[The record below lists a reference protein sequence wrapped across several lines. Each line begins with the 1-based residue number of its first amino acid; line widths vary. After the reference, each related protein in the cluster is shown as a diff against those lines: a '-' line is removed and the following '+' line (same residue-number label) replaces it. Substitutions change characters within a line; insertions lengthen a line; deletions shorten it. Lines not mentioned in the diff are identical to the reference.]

1 MENKEYGLVY
11 KATNNIN
18 GKIYVGQ
25 TIVGLKTRQENH
37 VNAALAER
45 DNNYFHNSI
54 RKHGKDNFEWGVIDY
69 ANSKNALDDL
79 EIYYIKQLESF
90 EKGYN
95 LTEGGGGMTNYV
107 MTEEHRKNLS
117 ESHKGY
123 KPTDEHRRNLSKA
136 LTGRPVSEYTRK
148 LISESNKKVIRPKGP
163 DNPCYGIAPSKK
175 VRDRLVEVIS
185 CWWEV
190 TFPDGTKKVLKNL
203 SAFCREQNLSKGTL
217 SSVSRGVRPHY
228 KGYKCKKLTGQD
240 NPNHGIKRSEETKR
254 KMSAAK
260 IGKNNATARAVII
273 NNKYFDTLMEAAAFL
288 KITYQTV
295 GYRIRH
301 KTKWPGYYYA

>member
-1 MENKEYGLVY
+1 MYGLVY
-11 KATNNIN
+11 KATNIID

-25 TIVGLKTRQENH
+25 TIVGLKTRRECH

-54 RKHGKDNFEWGVIDY
+54 RKHGKDNFEWEIIDY
-69 ANSKNALDDL
+69 ASSKRELDDL
-79 EIYYIKQLESF
+79 EIYYIEELKSF

-123 KPTDEHRRNLSKA
+123 KPTAEHCRKISEA
-136 LTGRPVSEYTRK
+136 LMGHPVSECALQALAKY
-148 LISESNKKVIRPKGP
+148 NKNRVILRGP
-163 DNPCYGIAPSKK
+163 DNPCYGRAPSKK
-175 VRDRLVEVIS
+175 VVDRLVEVVS

-190 TFPDGTKKVLKNL
+190 TFPDGTKEVLKNL
-203 SAFCREQNLSKGTL
+203 SAFCKKHNFRRGALY
-217 SSVSRGVRPHY
+217 SVSNGYRSHY

-240 NPNHGIKRSEETKR
+240 NPNCGIKRSEETKR
-254 KMSAAK
+254 KMAIAK
-260 IGKNNATARAVII
+260 RGKNNSTARAVII
-273 NNKYFDTLMEAAAFL
+273 NNKYFDTVKEAAAFL

-295 GYRIRH
+295 GYRIRRQ
-301 KTKWPGYYYA
+301 WPDYHYA